1 MTPAFLLD
9 ANVFIEAK
17 NRYYSFDVFPAFW
30 RWLYEQQ
37 AAGQLASVQ
46 LVGDELERGR
56 DALADW
62 AKKRRTRGW
71 FLAVDDGA
79 TQQALSEIAN
89 WVMGQTGLLPTAKEA
104 FLACS
109 DPWLI
114 AKARVLGAAVV
125 THETFDPQSRR
136 KVKIPNVCQPFG
148 VTYLTTF
155 ELLAQLKA
163 KF

>member
-17 NRYYSFDVFPAFW
+17 NRYYSFEIFPAFW
-30 RWLYEQQ
+30 RWLDEQQ
-37 AAGQLASVQ
+37 AAGRLATVQ
-46 LVGDELERGR
+46 LVGAELEQGR
-56 DALADW
+56 DTLADW
-62 AKKRRTRGW
+62 AKERRASGW
-71 FLAVDDGA
+71 FLAVDDA
-79 TQQALSEIAN
+79 ETQQALAEIAN
-89 WVMGQTGLLPTAKEA
+89 WVMGQTGFRQAAKET

-125 THETFDPQSRR
+125 THETFDPHSKR

-155 ELLAQLKA
+155 ELLTRLKA